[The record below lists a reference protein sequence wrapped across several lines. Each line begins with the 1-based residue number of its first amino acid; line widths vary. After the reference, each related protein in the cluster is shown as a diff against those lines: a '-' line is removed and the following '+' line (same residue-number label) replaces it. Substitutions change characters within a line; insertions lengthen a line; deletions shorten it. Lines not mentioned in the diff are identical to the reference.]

1 MVVKPECETVPDE
14 SRLIVDRV
22 CSEADD
28 DETEFEDT
36 VVNEVRN
43 HNLMTGAKHSLPCNL
58 ETSHSRLE
66 GSMHSSV
73 KPKPEVST
81 LETFSMLSPAAASS
95 AVCSDSSPHT
105 AAESRLETSVSG
117 TGIGGAAGW

>member
-36 VVNEVRN
+36 ELCTLLRVLRFTLVRKV
-43 HNLMTGAKHSLPCNL
+43 GA
-58 ETSHSRLE
+58 TS
-66 GSMHSSV
+66 
-73 KPKPEVST
+73 
-81 LETFSMLSPAAASS
+81 
-95 AVCSDSSPHT
+95 
-105 AAESRLETSVSG
+105 
-117 TGIGGAAGW
+117 

>member
-36 VVNEVRN
+36 ELLRFTLVR
-43 HNLMTGAKHSLPCNL
+43 KV
-58 ETSHSRLE
+58 
-66 GSMHSSV
+66 GSTSSV
-73 KPKPEVST
+73 CPELSDREGISCLNFSPKH
-81 LETFSMLSPAAASS
+81 
-95 AVCSDSSPHT
+95 C
-105 AAESRLETSVSG
+105 
-117 TGIGGAAGW
+117 